1 MRMTGT
7 FRLLGLSCLACGLTA
22 QPALAQ
28 NADSQ
33 PAAAE
38 VADVL
43 QEVIITAQKRAESL
57 QETPIAISAVTA
69 EAIEQRGT
77 TDISSLT
84 SIAPNL
90 FVTTSPV
97 SATNTTVFIRGIGS
111 GETVLTNDAPVSI
124 YIDGI
129 VVGRQTGAVFDL
141 VDLERIEVLR
151 GPQGTL
157 YGRNTIG
164 GAVNFITARPADEAG
179 FRQKFS
185 YGSWNQWQARSTFD
199 TGQWG
204 ESGVRAKLSYVHREQ
219 NGYVDDLTAPD
230 DLDPGAFKLD
240 GARLALSF
248 DRQGAFRADYIFDYN
263 YRRSI
268 AAAFQA
274 TVLRPD
280 VLGYLNGSP
289 ALGGMPPLVS
299 RNRLDKVRF
308 DDDGLLTDKVTGH
321 TLTLEFDLGADTLLR
336 SLTGYRD
343 WHNIDRGDE
352 FDGQGGILGAT
363 ASPLLLAPPPYTA
376 FIPTGVQRISLFTAT
391 NVRRQHQISQELN
404 IIGKM
409 NDKLSYV
416 AGAFYFKEHSY
427 ERDPQFPTI
436 VVAPLSVAVPLSV
449 LLDYDHESESKAVFG
464 QATYDLTDR
473 LSFTGGVRYT
483 EDDKKLD
490 QRAIFPRELER
501 SYSNFNW
508 SASLAFKPGDQLMA
522 YGRIATGYKSGG
534 FNARSAN
541 ESFEPEDVTSFELGL
556 KSELLDRRLR
566 LNAAAFYVDHKNLQ
580 IQQFQ
585 AGSQGAT
592 SVTVNAGKAEYKGL
606 EVEMEA
612 LLTEGLTLSASVGY
626 VDREYK
632 EFLILDPATNQIV
645 DVASSA
651 FFTYAPETTANAA
664 LQYSL
669 PRHSIGRLS
678 ARLEYN
684 YRGSVI
690 FYPTHVG
697 TPLTEEIAD
706 GARNLLDARITL
718 SELKIG
724 GGEASVSLW
733 SRNLADEEYRVHGV
747 DFGALGFAGNVY
759 GEPRSVGVDFMVA
772 F

>member
-1 MRMTGT
+1 MRMTDA
-7 FRLLGLSCLACGLTA
+7 FRLICSSCLAYGLIL
-22 QPALAQ
+22 QPVLAQ
-28 NADSQ
+28 GADIQ
-33 PAAAE
+33 PTASESAGE
-38 VADVL
+38 L
-43 QEVIITAQKRAESL
+43 QEVIVTAQKREESL
-57 QETPIAISAVTA
+57 QETPIAISAVSA
-69 EAIEQRGT
+69 AVIEQRGT
-77 TDISSLT
+77 MDISSLT

-90 FVTTSPV
+90 LVTTSPV
-97 SATNTTVFIRGIGS
+97 SATNTTVFIRGIGT

-124 YIDGI
+124 YVDGI
-129 VVGRQTGAVFDL
+129 VLGRQTGAVFDL

-157 YGRNTIG
+157 YGRNTTG
-164 GAVNFITARPADEAG
+164 GAVNFITAKPADEPG
-179 FRQKFS
+179 FRQKLS
-185 YGSWNQWQARSTFD
+185 YGSWNQWQTRSTFD

-204 ESGVRAKLSYVHREQ
+204 ASGIRAKLSYVHREQ
-219 NGYVDDLTAPD
+219 DGYVDDLTAPD

-248 DRQGAFRADYIFDYN
+248 DQQGPFRADYTFDYN

-274 TVLRPD
+274 TVIRAD
-280 VLGYLNGSP
+280 VLGYLSGSP
-289 ALGGMPPLVS
+289 ALGGAAPLVS

-308 DDDGLLTDKVTGH
+308 DDDGLLTDKVMGH
-321 TLTLEFDLGADTLLR
+321 TLTFELDLGADTLLR
-336 SLTGYRD
+336 SLSGYRD

-363 ASPLLLAPPPYTA
+363 ASPLLLAPPPFTA

-391 NVRRQHQISQELN
+391 NVRRQHQFSQEFNLIGNLN
-404 IIGKM
+404 
-409 NDKLSYV
+409 DRLSYV
-416 AGAFYFKEHSY
+416 AGAFYFKERSY
-427 ERDPQFPTI
+427 ENDPQFPTI
-436 VVAPLSVAVPLSV
+436 VIAPLSVAVPVSV

-483 EDDKKLD
+483 GDDKKLN
-490 QRAIFPRELER
+490 QRAIFPRNLER
-501 SYSNFNW
+501 SFSNFNW
-508 SASLAFKPGDQLMA
+508 SASLAFKMSDEVMT
-522 YGRIATGYKSGG
+522 YGRVATGYKAGG
-534 FNARSAN
+534 FNARSSN
-541 ESFEPEDVTSFELGL
+541 ESFGPEDVTSFELGL

-566 LNAAAFYVDHKNLQ
+566 LNAAAFYVDHKDLQ

-585 AGSQGAT
+585 AGTQGAT

-606 EVEMEA
+606 EVEIEA
-612 LLTEGLTLSASVGY
+612 LLTEGLTLSGSVGY

-645 DVASSA
+645 DVANSA

-664 LQYSL
+664 LQYKL
-669 PRHSIGRLS
+669 PHFGIGQLS

-706 GARNLLDARITL
+706 SARNLIDARITL
-718 SELKIG
+718 SELRVG
-724 GGEASVSLW
+724 SGEASVSLW
-733 SRNLADEEYRVHGV
+733 SRNLTDEEYRVHGV

-759 GEPRSVGVDFMVA
+759 GEPRSAGIDFTVE